1 MLEQQPNVRP
11 SFPYL
16 LKNLNLNVVDVKE
29 RVAWLWKGVVSKRH
43 WGGDIVVIGEI
54 RRRDMVLVRHIS

>member
-11 SFPYL
+11 SFLYL

-29 RVAWLWKGVVSKRH
+29 RVAWLWKGVVSKRQ

-54 RRRDMVLVRHIS
+54 RRRDLVSVRHIS

>member
-11 SFPYL
+11 SFLYL
-16 LKNLNLNVVDVKE
+16 HKNLNLNVVDVKE

-43 WGGDIVVIGEI
+43 WGGDIVIGEI
-54 RRRDMVLVRHIS
+54 RRRDLVLVRHIS